1 MRVLVAIAVTVGA
14 VVLLGSTSG
23 IPGDADAP
31 DDGGSGTDCPWLTD
45 RVTELRPAQE
55 RNAKIIT
62 LVAEAN
68 EVGMTGAAIAVA
80 ASLAESNLLNT
91 ANDGTSTLIDSLE
104 GRQLTDNERA
114 VARRSMNRPHDD
126 VGNNLD
132 SVGLFQQRP
141 MSGWGPPE
149 ILIDP
154 AESAELF
161 FSELVKV
168 PGWRTMSPWDAAQ
181 AVQGSPSSDG
191 EIYRASYARA
201 LDVVTDLTAALP
213 DERLPP
219 EQATAITSGL
229 CNGSALQG

>member
-1 MRVLVAIAVTVGA
+1 MRVVVAIAVTVGA

-23 IPGDADAP
+23 IAGDDDAPGDA
-31 DDGGSGTDCPWLTD
+31 GSGADCPWLTD
-45 RVTELRPAQE
+45 RVTELNSAQE

-62 LVAEAN
+62 LVADASD
-68 EVGMTGAAIAVA
+68 VGMTGAAIAVA
-80 ASLAESNLLNT
+80 ASMAESNLLNI

-114 VARRSMNRPHDD
+114 VARRSMNQPHDD

-161 FSELVKV
+161 FTELVKV

-191 EIYRASYARA
+191 AIYRASYAQA
-201 LDVVTDLTAALP
+201 LDVVAEVTDALT
-213 DERLPP
+213 DEQLTP
-219 EQATAITSGL
+219 EQAAAITSGL
-229 CNGSALQG
+229 CNDSAL